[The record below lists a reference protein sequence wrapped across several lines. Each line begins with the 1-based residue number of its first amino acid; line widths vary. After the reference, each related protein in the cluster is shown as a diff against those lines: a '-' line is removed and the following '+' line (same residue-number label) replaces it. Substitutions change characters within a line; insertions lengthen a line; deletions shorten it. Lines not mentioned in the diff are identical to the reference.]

1 MLITIWKCIDIT
13 IFVILNTLHFNK
25 FKLNKIVGLSA
36 VIMGAF
42 GKLVEFFPQI
52 KLSSHWSSQ

>member
-25 FKLNKIVGLSA
+25 FKIVGLSA